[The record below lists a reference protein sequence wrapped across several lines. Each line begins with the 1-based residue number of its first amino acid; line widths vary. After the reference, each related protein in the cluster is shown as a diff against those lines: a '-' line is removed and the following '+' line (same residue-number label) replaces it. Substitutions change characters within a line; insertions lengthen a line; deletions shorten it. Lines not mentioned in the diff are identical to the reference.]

1 MSVIPRGS
9 IARSIFGL
17 SLIPLVVLLLFVG
30 LAGRLQQQTEAAYR
44 ATEQADRAE
53 SLARKLA
60 ADITSAGV
68 DARGYILTGSPI
80 AYASYFH
87 KAAAL
92 PSDVT
97 LLRASVANSPAQVA
111 RAGAIGNDVRLEV
124 QSASTLM
131 RAMHAGNRRDVYE
144 ASISRSLH
152 DPKTGT
158 TDDRLR
164 LDLAAFQDAERVERL
179 RASDAVDRMWSQWGT
194 ILIAGAIAGVLITLV
209 LTLTFGRR
217 IVARLQRLSRQA
229 DLFAQ
234 RETIVDPVAGDDEI
248 ARLARTLYNMA
259 VQVKER
265 SDLLVRYRMLAES
278 ANDSMIFV
286 RRRDNR
292 IVEANRTT
300 VRRYGY
306 SMEELLTMTP
316 YELRAPGEVDTPE
329 KRFPE
334 EGNFS
339 LTFETIHRRKNGT
352 EFPVEIAV
360 QTAAIDGEP
369 MLLGVA
375 RDLSERKEAERAIN
389 DALEK
394 AVEASRLKSEFVAT
408 MSHEIRTP
416 MNGVIGATEL
426 LLETTLSP
434 QQRELALTSRD
445 SAHSLLGVI
454 TNILDF
460 SKIEAGKIEL
470 DITEFDL
477 VAYVE
482 GVGSMLGVQ
491 AYAKGISLMTYVD
504 PSIPTRVI
512 GDPTHLRQV
521 LVNLVGN
528 AIKFT
533 EKGGV
538 ALIADLVSRS
548 GDGVAVSFAIRDTGI
563 GIDKDVLPKVFGA
576 FTQADGSTT
585 RKYGGTGLGLA
596 ITKRLVELMGGEIA
610 VESYPGAGSTFSFEL
625 AFRTTGTAVERPVR
639 NDLREMRALVV
650 DDDVMSRDILSR
662 YLTSW
667 GLRVGTAATAQEGLD
682 ALRVAASWG
691 EPFDLALLDMRMPDI
706 GGLELGRTILSE
718 RELNRAKLILI
729 TAFDSLDR
737 GKEAIGSGFAAYLTK
752 PIRQSYLY
760 DAIVEA
766 RYGEQTMAY
775 PEPGAT
781 QDRAT
786 REGVILLVE
795 DNEINR
801 RITLQQLKNLGYHA
815 ECVTNGSEAYE
826 RTANEHFDV
835 ILMDCQMPVMDGFE
849 ATRAIRKREGRTG
862 VHVPIVAMTANAL
875 TGDRDAC
882 FSAGMDDY
890 ISKPIAMNELQ
901 AALARWL
908 ERPRSKDILDV
919 DRLRDILG
927 EDGATTRDFLI
938 GVLPNMTQLCAR
950 IEAERDR
957 SALRELA
964 HELKGASGNVGA
976 RELAAAAGALESAL
990 KNGAADHP
998 HAIENAVELILEACT
1013 RFSVAVREVN

>member
-1 MSVIPRGS
+1 VPIPRGS

-17 SLIPLVVLLLFVG
+17 SLIPLAVLLLFAALVG
-30 LAGRLQQQTEAAYR
+30 WLQHRTEAAEK
-44 ATEQADRAE
+44 AAEHADHVVALSRTLQNDLT
-53 SLARKLA
+53 LA
-60 ADITSAGV
+60 SV
-68 DARGYILTGSPI
+68 DGRVFLLTGSPA
-80 AYASYFH
+80 AYA
-87 KAAAL
+87 AAFAKLGLL
-92 PSDVT
+92 PGDVT
-97 LLRASVANSPAQVA
+97 RLRQSVADSPAQSA
-111 RAGAIGNDVRLEV
+111 RAAAIGQETLAGVV
-124 QSASTLM
+124 QLRTLLQS
-131 RAMHAGNRRDVYE
+131 MHSGDRRKVFE
-144 ASISRSLH
+144 AQIVAALH
-152 DPKTGT
+152 NPKTGAK
-158 TDDRLR
+158 DDRFR
-164 LDLAAFQDAERVERL
+164 EDVAAFEAAEIAQREQAEMAADQL
-179 RASDAVDRMWSQWGT
+179 WSRWGW
-194 ILIAGAIAGVLITLV
+194 ILIGGTVASVL
-209 LTLTFGRR
+209 LTLGLTFTFGRR
-217 IVARLQRLSRQA
+217 IVRRMNRLSAQA
-229 DLFAQ
+229 YAFA
-234 RETIVDPVAGDDEI
+234 RRGVVVGALADNDEI
-248 ARLARTLYNMA
+248 GALSRTLHDMA

-265 SDLLVRYRMLAES
+265 NDLLVRYRMLAEN

-292 IVEANRTT
+292 IIEANRITLS
-300 VRRYGY
+300 RYGY
-306 SMEELLTMTP
+306 SMDELLTMTP
-316 YELRAPGEVDTPE
+316 YDLRAPSEVGAPGKHMPE
-329 KRFPE
+329 F
-334 EGNFS
+334 GDFNM
-339 LTFETIHRRKNGT
+339 TFETVHRRKDGT
-352 EFPVEIAV
+352 EFPVEIAAQSAV
-360 QTAAIDGEP
+360 IDGEGVT
-369 MLLGVA
+369 LGVA
-375 RDLSERKEAERAIN
+375 RDLSERKAAERAIN
-389 DALEK
+389 EALEQ

-426 LLETTLSP
+426 LLSTPLDA
-434 QQRELALTSRD
+434 QQREFALTARD

-470 DITEFDL
+470 DTIEFDL

-504 PSIPTRVI
+504 PSIPARVV

-533 EKGGV
+533 ENGGV
-538 ALIADLVSRS
+538 ALTADLMSRS
-548 GDGVAVSFAIRDTGI
+548 DDGVQVAFAIRDTGI
-563 GIDKDVLPKVFGA
+563 GIDSDALPKVFGA

-610 VESYPGAGSTFSFEL
+610 VESYRGAGSTFSFEL
-625 AFRTTGTAVERPVR
+625 MFRTTNGAVERPVR
-639 NDLREMRALVV
+639 DELRAMRALVV

-662 YLTSW
+662 YLGSW

-682 ALRVAASWG
+682 ALRVAASFE

-706 GGLELGRTILSE
+706 GGLELGRTILSDAS
-718 RELNRAKLILI
+718 LNRAKLILI
-729 TAFDSLDR
+729 TAFDSLDQ

-775 PEPGAT
+775 PEPGAI

-786 REGVILLVE
+786 REGAILLVE
-795 DNEINR
+795 DNEVNR
-801 RITLQQLKNLGYHA
+801 RIMLKQLENLGYHA
-815 ECVTNGSEAYE
+815 ECVNNGREALE
-826 RTANEHFDV
+826 RTANEPFDV
-835 ILMDCQMPVMDGFE
+835 ILMDCQMPLMDGFE

-862 VHVPIVAMTANAL
+862 THVPIVAMTANAL

-890 ISKPIAMNELQ
+890 ISKPIAMNELE

-908 ERPRSKDILDV
+908 DRPQRKDILDV
-919 DRLRDILG
+919 DRLRAILG
-927 EDGATTRDFLI
+927 DDRTVTRDFLVS
-938 GVLPNMTQLCAR
+938 VLPNMTQLCSR

-957 SALRELA
+957 GALRELA

-976 RELAAAAGALESAL
+976 RELATAAQALESVL
-990 KNGAADHP
+990 KNGAAENP
-998 HAIENAVELILEACT
+998 RAIENVVEQILEACT
-1013 RFSVAVREVN
+1013 RFSVAVREVD